1 MIQRISASKDD
12 DSNCINQKQCFTEV
26 AVHRI
31 FYLLDLGII
40 MHILNL
46 MPIDAE
52 LAFFGVTCIPSID
65 IKIILMRFA
74 LI

>member
-1 MIQRISASKDD
+1 
-12 DSNCINQKQCFTEV
+12 
-26 AVHRI
+26 
-31 FYLLDLGII
+31 

-52 LAFFGVTCIPSID
+52 LAFFGVRCIPSID